1 MNSPCRKKCC
11 HPLSAPRV
19 VRSSPV
25 IWVAYVIMP
34 LFALANAGVSL
45 DGVNLANEGSLTV
58 MLGVSLAL
66 LMGKP
71 LGVLVSSW
79 TLVRLGW
86 CRLPEGM
93 TWSWMWLIGCLA
105 GIGFTMSIFIASLAF
120 NDDSLLSAAKLGVLL
135 ASAVAGVIGLV
146 FGRIIVLRMKVAEG
160 LPGTRPS
167 E

>member
-1 MNSPCRKKCC
+1 
-11 HPLSAPRV
+11 
-19 VRSSPV
+19 
-25 IWVAYVIMP
+25 
-34 LFALANAGVSL
+34 
-45 DGVNLANEGSLTV
+45 

-105 GIGFTMSIFIASLAF
+105 GIRFTMSIFIASLAF
-120 NDDSLLSAAKLGVLL
+120 NDDSLLSATKLGVLL